1 VSQLDDIDHAILGA
15 LVADGRRTLGSIGE
29 EVGLSAP
36 AVKRR
41 VDKLVARKVIVGFT
55 AIVDRA
61 VLGRSIEAFVEL
73 HTSGVVSIEEM
84 RAALGSIADIVEA
97 SSVTGRADT
106 IVRITAADITRLET
120 AVRRLRDIRG
130 VNQTETN
137 IVLSRLID
145 RAVPA
150 PAPGRR

>member
-1 VSQLDDIDHAILGA
+1 MDELDQAIVAA
-15 LVADGRRTLGSIGE
+15 LLVDGRRTLGSVGE
-29 EVGLSAP
+29 EIGLSAP

-41 VDKLVARKVIVGFT
+41 VDKLVAQKVIVGFA
-55 AIVDRA
+55 AIVDQA

-73 HTSGVVSIEEM
+73 HTSGVVSIERM
-84 RAALGSIADIVEA
+84 RAALGSIAEIVEA

-106 IVRITAADITRLET
+106 IVRIAAADIARLET
-120 AVRRLRDIRG
+120 AVRRLRDIEG

-145 RAVPA
+145 RATMD
-150 PAPGRR
+150 R